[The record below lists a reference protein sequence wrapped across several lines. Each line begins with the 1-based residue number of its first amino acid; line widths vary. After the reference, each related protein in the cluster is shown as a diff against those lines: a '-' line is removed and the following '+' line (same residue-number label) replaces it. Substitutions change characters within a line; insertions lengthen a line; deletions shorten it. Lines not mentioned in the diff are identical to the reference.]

1 VRVIVVGGGLV
12 GSTLAERLAGDGHDV
27 VLVEQDRSLLA
38 ELNEQLDVQ
47 TIVGNGATVPVL
59 KQAGIEDCDLLLATT
74 NSDEAN
80 MVVALVGS
88 SLFDVPRVVAR
99 LRDSGHEDSF
109 RSIAA
114 ASAGRRMSINPD
126 SASVERILALMPV
139 PGAVDVVPFFEG
151 RLLVAGFTVRAE
163 SEFSGLLLSHLRLLF
178 PATPML
184 VVAIRRDGQ
193 WRVPHGEDEIRPGD
207 LVYFAMDP
215 AELDN
220 VLALLGL
227 GRADERRAMIAGAS
241 RIGVELARRLEAQGV
256 PVTVIDSRRSA
267 CDAAAAVL
275 DTALVLH
282 GSPTDRDLL
291 AEEGADRVESF
302 IACTDDHEENV
313 IACLLARRFGA
324 AHTFALVDNPALAGL
339 IGDLGID
346 AVISPRL
353 LSVGLALQ
361 FARRGRVR
369 AVAALLDDAVEVV
382 EAEAGET
389 GRLVRSDLANLGL
402 PRGVLVAAIQ
412 RGDAILRLKG
422 SDRIQAGD
430 RVLFITTTEQ
440 CGRLDAFL
448 DDSR

>member
-1 VRVIVVGGGLV
+1 MRVIVVGGGLV
-12 GSTLAERLAGDGHDV
+12 GSTLAGRLAGDGHDV
-27 VLVEQDRSLLA
+27 VLVERDRSLIS
-38 ELNEQLDVQ
+38 ELDERLDVQ

-59 KQAGIEDCDLLLATT
+59 KQAGIADCDLLLATT

-88 SLFDVPRVVAR
+88 SLFEVPRVVAR
-99 LRDSGHEDSF
+99 LRDSGHEESF

-139 PGAVDVVPFFEG
+139 PGAVDVVPFFDG
-151 RLLVAGFTVRAE
+151 RLLVAGFTVRPE
-163 SEFSGLLLSHLRLLF
+163 SEFAGLLLSHLRLLF

-184 VVAIRRDGQ
+184 VVAIRRDGT
-193 WRVPHGEDEIRPGD
+193 WRVPHGEDEIQAGD

-215 AELDN
+215 SELEN

-227 GRADERRAMIAGAS
+227 RRGAERRAMIAGAS
-241 RIGVELARRLEAQGV
+241 RIGLDLAGRLENESI
-256 PVTVIDSRRSA
+256 PVTIVESSRSA
-267 CDAAAAVL
+267 CEHAAAVL
-275 DTALVLH
+275 DRTLVIH
-282 GSPTDRDLL
+282 GSPTDRDQL
-291 AEEGADRVESF
+291 AEEGADQVESF
-302 IACTDDHEENV
+302 IAVTDDHEENV
-313 IACLLARRFGA
+313 VACLLARRLGA
-324 AHTFALVDNPALAGL
+324 AHTFALIDNPALVGL
-339 IGDLGID
+339 IGELGID

-382 EAEAGET
+382 EAEAAEGS
-389 GRLVRSDLANLGL
+389 RLVASDLAGLGL

-412 RGDAILRLKG
+412 RGDAVVRPQG
-422 SDRIQAGD
+422 SDRIQPGD
-430 RVLFITTTEQ
+430 NVLFITTTAT

-448 DDSR
+448 DE